1 MKLLLPLLYGPNKM
15 LKTRELFSY
24 KNIGKTLLM
33 ADTRRKRNSFP
44 LFGISR
50 NYVSEVIQIR
60 EDHVIF
66 FALVVYSARPITAR

>member
-1 MKLLLPLLYGPNKM
+1 
-15 LKTRELFSY
+15 
-24 KNIGKTLLM
+24 M

-44 LFGISR
+44 LFGIPR